1 MISLEIPVEKI
12 PYVRTIEGRK
22 FKAGKWE
29 FPDSAL
35 PKLQQ
40 YGLVSSDIKVE
51 EKEIVQYELS
61 PYLRKYQKE
70 IVNTA
75 LNAGCYGIFADTG
88 TGKTAISL
96 EIAKHYGKT
105 LVLCPLSVIET
116 AWMDDCKQ
124 FYPDLKIINCHGNTR
139 KERLEALK
147 IDSDIY
153 VMNYDSFKILKKEV
167 LSMNFQ
173 CVIVDESQVMKNMTS
188 QITNYL

>member
-75 LNAGCYGIFADTG
+75 LNAGCYGIKKKVAQIDMNTNIVLNIFNSVEEAS
-88 TGKTAISL
+88 KAIGLKRYANIS
-96 EIAKHYGKT
+96 ACCGFQDHPDKYKRP
-105 LVLCPLSVIET
+105 VLSVKGFKWCYATEE
-116 AWMDDCKQ
+116 M
-124 FYPDLKIINCHGNTR
+124 KIG
-139 KERLEALK
+139 
-147 IDSDIY
+147 D
-153 VMNYDSFKILKKEV
+153 
-167 LSMNFQ
+167 
-173 CVIVDESQVMKNMTS
+173 VI
-188 QITNYL
+188 

>member
-22 FKAGKWE
+22 FKEGKWE

-40 YGLVSSDIKVE
+40 YGLVDSDIQVK

-75 LNAGCYGIFADTG
+75 LNEGCYGIFADTG

-105 LVLCPLSVIET
+105 LVL
-116 AWMDDCKQ
+116 
-124 FYPDLKIINCHGNTR
+124 
-139 KERLEALK
+139 
-147 IDSDIY
+147 
-153 VMNYDSFKILKKEV
+153 
-167 LSMNFQ
+167 
-173 CVIVDESQVMKNMTS
+173 
-188 QITNYL
+188 